1 MPEPWQPID
10 LEERQA
16 EHAILDALGLSDTEG
31 FKLTRAL
38 IRAVRVTEARDIR
51 LREPRSPVA
60 RRIAD
65 NLERRSVKDWYKA

>member
-1 MPEPWQPID
+1 MTDTWQPID

-16 EHAILDALGLSDTEG
+16 EHAILDELGLPDTEG
-31 FKLTRAL
+31 FKLTKAL
-38 IRAVRVTEARDIR
+38 IRAVRLTEAREIR

-65 NLERRSVKDWYKA
+65 RLEEGRSV